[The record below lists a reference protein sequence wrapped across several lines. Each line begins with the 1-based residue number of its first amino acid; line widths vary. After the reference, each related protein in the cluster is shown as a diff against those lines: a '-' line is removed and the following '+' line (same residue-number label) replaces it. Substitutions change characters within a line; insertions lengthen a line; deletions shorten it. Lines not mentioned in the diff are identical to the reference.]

1 VRSTERSIS
10 PTIVAYFPK
19 EKAVSARIIPTIAFT
34 VALIGALP
42 LQFAHAEAAPDE
54 TIAVEGLSR
63 PADILIDKWGVPHIF
78 ADNERDAFFVQGFNA
93 ARDRMFQIDLWRR
106 RGLGQLAEVFGPA
119 YIEQDKATR
128 LFLYRGN
135 MSTEWKRYGPDAK
148 PVATRF
154 AAGVNAYIDWLA
166 AHPDRLPYEFRKVG
180 YWPAKWS
187 PEDIVRIRSHG
198 LTRNVKSEVARA
210 KVACKSS
217 LADDSVR
224 FGLQPPWQTH
234 VPQGLDPCL
243 PDDVLKVFTL
253 ATQSVRITQE
263 SLESADASTT
273 TIAAADNPEE
283 VAEGSN
289 NWVIA
294 PSKSTTGRAIM
305 ANDPHRAYAAPSLR
319 YVQQISTPTLDIIGG
334 GEPSAP
340 GISIGHNGS
349 IAYGLTIFNIDQE
362 DLYVYRLNP
371 ANLHEYR
378 YRGHWEPMHIVHEKI
393 AVRGDVPV
401 DAELAFTRHGPVI
414 YTERA
419 KNRAFAVRTAWLQ
432 PGMSPYFDSMRYMR
446 AKNFAQFKRALAT
459 WGAPTVNQVYAD
471 THGHIGWVP
480 SGLAPKR
487 PNWDGLMPVPGDG
500 RYEWAGFWRRDQMPS
515 DYDPRSGYFTTSNE
529 MNLPADFP
537 YGERKLGFE
546 WTNGSRHQRIDEVLR
561 SLPKVS
567 IEDSE
572 RLQNDIESIPARR
585 LVALLAPLSSDD
597 PSTRAA
603 LSMLKGWDAQMR
615 AESAQAALEEVWL
628 SRHLGRAFKRAVL
641 PQSAAA
647 AFGPPDTA
655 VMLDALEHPQ
665 ARFGEHAQA
674 KRDALLLASLRAAY
688 EEMVRLQGSNP
699 DAWQWGKL
707 QTNLN
712 AHPFA
717 DLVDDETR
725 AKLDVGPIAKGGSA
739 YTPNQS
745 TYRAS
750 DFRQTNGPSFRV
762 IVDVGN
768 WDNSRAMNLPGES
781 GDPDNP
787 HYRDLTRMWLNGEYF
802 PLLYTRAA
810 VEQATEKR
818 IHLLPGTRTP

>member
-1 VRSTERSIS
+1 VPARTTLAAIFACATLGAAS
-10 PTIVAYFPK
+10 VQYAY
-19 EKAVSARIIPTIAFT
+19 ADADT
-34 VALIGALP
+34 VAVP
-42 LQFAHAEAAPDE
+42 QE
-54 TIAVEGLSR
+54 TITVAGLTH
-63 PADILIDKWGVPHIF
+63 PTDILIDKWGVPHIF

-106 RGLGQLAEVFGPA
+106 RGLGELAEVFGPA
-119 YIEQDKATR
+119 YVEQDKATR
-128 LFLYRGN
+128 LFLYRGD
-135 MSTEWKRYGPDAK
+135 MAAEWKRYGPDAK

-154 AAGVNAYIDWLA
+154 AAGVNAYIDWLV
-166 AHPDRLPYEFRKVG
+166 AHPERLPYEFRKVG

-187 PEDIVRIRSHG
+187 ADDIVRIRSHG
-198 LTRNVKSEVARA
+198 LTRNLTSEVARA
-210 KVACKSS
+210 KVACKGSV
-217 LADDSVR
+217 ADDTVR
-224 FGLQPPWQTH
+224 FGLQPPWQTK
-234 VPQGLDPCL
+234 VPEGLDPCL

-253 ATQSVRITQE
+253 ATQSVHVTKE
-263 SLESADASTT
+263 SLKSADAATT
-273 TIAAADNPEE
+273 AIAAADNPEE
-283 VAEGSN
+283 VTEGSN

-294 PSKSTTGRAIM
+294 PDKSATGRAIM

-319 YVQQISTPTLDIIGG
+319 YIQQISTPTLDIIGG

-362 DLYVYRLNP
+362 DLYVYQLNP
-371 ANLHEYR
+371 ANPHAYR
-378 YRGHWEPMHIVHEKI
+378 YKGRWEPMHIVHEQI
-393 AVRGDVPV
+393 AVRGGAPV

-414 YTERA
+414 YTENA
-419 KNRAFAVRTAWLQ
+419 KHRAFAVRTAWLQ

-446 AKNFAQFKRALAT
+446 AKNFAEFKRDLST

-471 THGHIGWVP
+471 TQGNIGWVP

-500 RYEWAGFWRRDQMPS
+500 RYEWAGFWPRDDMPS
-515 DYDPRSGYFTTSNE
+515 GYDPSDGYFTTSNE
-529 MNLPADFP
+529 MNLPAGYP
-537 YGERKLGFE
+537 YKERKLGFE
-546 WTNGSRHQRIDEVLR
+546 WTNGSRHQRIDEVLK

-572 RLQNDIESIPARR
+572 RLQNDIVSIPARR

-597 PSTRAA
+597 PDTRTA
-603 LSMLKGWDAQMR
+603 LAMLKGWDAQMR
-615 AESAQAALEEVWL
+615 ADSAQAALEEVWL
-628 SRHLGRAFKRAVL
+628 SRHLGRAFKQAVL
-641 PQSAAA
+641 PKAAA
-647 AFGPPDTA
+647 DAFSAPDTA
-655 VMLDALEHPQ
+655 VMLDSLDHPE
-665 ARFGEHAQA
+665 ARFGGDAQA
-674 KRDALLLASLRAAY
+674 AQSKRDAVLLSSLHDAY
-688 EEMVRLQGSNP
+688 QEMVHLQGADQS
-699 DAWQWGKL
+699 AWQWGKL

-712 AHPFA
+712 AHPLA
-717 DLVDDETR
+717 DLVDEQMR
-725 AKLDVGPIAKGGSA
+725 AKLNVGPIGKGGSA

-768 WDNSRAMNLPGES
+768 WDNSRAVNLPGES

-787 HYRDLTRMWLNGEYF
+787 HYRDLTQMWLNGEYF

-810 VEQATEKR
+810 VEKATEKR
-818 IHLLPGTRTP
+818 IHLVPGSQTQ